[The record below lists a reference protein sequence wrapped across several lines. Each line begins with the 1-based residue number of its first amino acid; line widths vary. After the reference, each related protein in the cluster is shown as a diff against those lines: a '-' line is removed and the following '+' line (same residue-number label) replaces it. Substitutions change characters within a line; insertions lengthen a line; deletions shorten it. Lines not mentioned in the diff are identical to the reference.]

1 MAAFDS
7 SRGLERNTVETMNR
21 FGRAIRVLLFLSP
34 VLAIAATPNGGAQ
47 EASVVAVSTFWS
59 HSGVKPGGEI
69 TLAVVLDIRE
79 PYHVNTYTAKPPFVP
94 IQVGITSAPKEL
106 RVSTPMFPKPHP
118 IEFGVGNAREKIW
131 VFSHRAVVFIPMA
144 VNVSAQPGEAPLTV
158 KLSYQA
164 CDDKQCLLPTSVEH
178 QVRLPIVVTTAGVK
192 PLAEELFAALK
203 DYGNQVRV
211 SFFGWNFSF
220 AAANRL
226 LLIFIAGLGGFLLNL
241 TPCVLPLIPLKI
253 LGLSRAAGN
262 RSRCLLLGSVMSLGI
277 VIFWMALAIAITT
290 ISGFNAANQLFQYPA
305 FTIAVGIIVCIM
317 AIGMCGF
324 LTVSLPP
331 WVYRLN
337 VSHET
342 LSGSF
347 LFGVM
352 AAVLSTPCTAP
363 FMGAAA
369 AWATTQPRIVALA
382 TFAAIGIGMA
392 FPYLILS
399 AFPILVHRIPR
410 TGPASELVK
419 QTMGLLLLAAGAY
432 FVGTGLAGLLATPPD
447 PPTQSYWWAVAFF
460 VALAGGWLAWRTLRI
475 TPHATR
481 RIAFVGLAAVLIVVA
496 ATLALRFTRRSPI
509 HWIYYT
515 PERLAEAQ
523 AQNRI
528 VVLEFTA
535 AWCLNCHALEQ
546 AVLHDPRVV
555 RVLNSSGVAPVKVD
569 ITGSNPA
576 GDRKLLEVG
585 RRTIPYL
592 VVYSA
597 SGRAVFS
604 SDAYTTEQVVGA
616 IQSAEK
622 LP

>member
-241 TPCVLPLIPLKI
+241 TPMGLPIERFARDPLR
-253 LGLSRAAGN
+253 LLSFWCHGCRAFYPLHCAVYGSSSRMGHDSAPHRRAGHF
-262 RSRCLLLGSVMSLGI
+262 RRHRHRDGFPLLDPVRFSHPGSSY
-277 VIFWMALAIAITT
+277 
-290 ISGFNAANQLFQYPA
+290 SKN
-305 FTIAVGIIVCIM
+305 
-317 AIGMCGF
+317 
-324 LTVSLPP
+324 
-331 WVYRLN
+331 
-337 VSHET
+337 
-342 LSGSF
+342 
-347 LFGVM
+347 
-352 AAVLSTPCTAP
+352 
-363 FMGAAA
+363 
-369 AWATTQPRIVALA
+369 
-382 TFAAIGIGMA
+382 
-392 FPYLILS
+392 
-399 AFPILVHRIPR
+399 R
-410 TGPASELVK
+410 TGE
-419 QTMGLLLLAAGAY
+419 
-432 FVGTGLAGLLATPPD
+432 
-447 PPTQSYWWAVAFF
+447 
-460 VALAGGWLAWRTLRI
+460 
-475 TPHATR
+475 
-481 RIAFVGLAAVLIVVA
+481 
-496 ATLALRFTRRSPI
+496 
-509 HWIYYT
+509 
-515 PERLAEAQ
+515 
-523 AQNRI
+523 
-528 VVLEFTA
+528 
-535 AWCLNCHALEQ
+535 
-546 AVLHDPRVV
+546 
-555 RVLNSSGVAPVKVD
+555 
-569 ITGSNPA
+569 
-576 GDRKLLEVG
+576 
-585 RRTIPYL
+585 
-592 VVYSA
+592 
-597 SGRAVFS
+597 
-604 SDAYTTEQVVGA
+604 
-616 IQSAEK
+616 
-622 LP
+622 